1 MLHFPHICPRK
12 KNKANTAA
20 FTMVELLISV
30 GIFSVISIAV
40 FSTFSSGLKVL
51 RKAKMVD
58 LTRQKILLKEERF
71 SRELR
76 ESLACRKKL
85 FSGKTAKLSFSGSDN
100 HYPSRITYYF
110 DEATQSILR
119 EVDRLSD
126 IIAAESEGSEELKPQ
141 RSVFMA
147 KVESAQFSYLFL
159 DLKKND
165 YIWKDE
171 WKEDYLPI
179 AVKLVIVSQ
188 GNNYAT
194 TVFLPT
200 A

>member
-51 RKAKMVD
+51 RKTKMVD
-58 LTRQKILLKEERF
+58 LARQKIFLKEERF

-76 ESLACRKKL
+76 ESGPCRKKL
-85 FSGKTAKLSFSGSDN
+85 FSGKSAKISFSGTQN
-100 HYPSRITYYF
+100 YLPCRITYYF
-110 DEATQSILR
+110 DETTQSILR
-119 EVDRLSD
+119 EVDKLSD
-126 IIAAESEGSEELKPQ
+126 IIAAERDETDLKPQ

-159 DLKKND
+159 DLKKNS
-165 YIWKDE
+165 YIWKEE
-171 WKEDYLPI
+171 WKQDYLPV
-179 AVKLVIVSQ
+179 AVKLVILSQ

>member
-1 MLHFPHICPRK
+1 MLHFPRICLRK

-51 RKAKMVD
+51 RKTKMVD
-58 LTRQKILLKEERF
+58 LARQKILLKEERF

-76 ESLACRKKL
+76 ESGPCRKKL
-85 FSGKTAKLSFSGSDN
+85 FSGKPAKISFSGTQN
-100 HYPSRITYYF
+100 YLPCRITYYF
-110 DEATQSILR
+110 DETTQSILR
-119 EVDRLSD
+119 ETDKLSD
-126 IIAAESEGSEELKPQ
+126 IIAAERDQTDLNPQ

-147 KVESAQFSYLFL
+147 KVENAQFFYLFL
-159 DLKKND
+159 DLKKNN
-165 YIWKDE
+165 YIWKEE
-171 WKEDYLPI
+171 WKQDYLPV